1 MLAYLDLW
9 IAVDAPQR
17 DAMHVSIDNATQRR
31 ATLTTELQTG
41 PVLSRVRRQ
50 KIFTG

>member
-17 DAMHVSIDNATQRR
+17 DAMNVSIDNAT
-31 ATLTTELQTG
+31 
-41 PVLSRVRRQ
+41 
-50 KIFTG
+50 

>member
-31 ATLTTELQTG
+31 ATLTAELQAS
-41 PVLSRVRRQ
+41 PALSCVRRQ
-50 KIFTG
+50 KVFTG